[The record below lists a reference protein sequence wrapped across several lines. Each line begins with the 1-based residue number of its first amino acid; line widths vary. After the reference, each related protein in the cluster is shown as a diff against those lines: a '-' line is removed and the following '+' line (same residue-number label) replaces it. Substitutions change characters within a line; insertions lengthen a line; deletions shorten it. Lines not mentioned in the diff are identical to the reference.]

1 MTTDTDTS
9 WAPGATDNDSDD
21 ELIAVSSSDSLHR
34 PRKRRKKADPEAFIL
49 KHGITRPVHVSAA
62 VLAAWDNRLRIMM
75 STRENS
81 DEFAKLRTWFDIF
94 SMIPWGVRST
104 PPAVP
109 LKESMDAMDRA
120 IYGHDEAKG
129 LFTAMLA
136 KQKVNPS
143 AKGSAIAL
151 CGPPGVGKTEFIHN
165 CMGPV
170 MNRPVYSI
178 PLGGM
183 ADGTLLKGHQ
193 ETYIGATC
201 GMIVQGI
208 ISSKCMDPIF
218 FFDELDKVSE
228 TAAGYEIITT
238 LIHLTD
244 STQNHEWRDQYF
256 RGIPFDLSRA
266 TFVFSCNDLGKVNRI
281 LADRMHM
288 VIMNDYAQDE
298 KAIIAER
305 HLIGPILRDYCLEGK
320 HRFTKEAIEYVVAR
334 TSDHGTGMRS
344 IKKLLD
350 RIVSKVNV
358 MIQLGSMLP
367 ESIDSATVEAI
378 LGQK

>member
-1 MTTDTDTS
+1 MESDSDST
-9 WAPGATDNDSDD
+9 WAPGHTDPDSAD
-21 ELIAVSSSDSLHR
+21 EQIISVSDSDSLGR
-34 PRKRRKKADPEAFIL
+34 PRKRRKKANPDAFIR
-49 KHGITRPVHVSAA
+49 KHGITRPVHVSAT
-62 VLAAWDNRLRIMM
+62 VLAAWDARLRIMM
-75 STRENS
+75 STREHS
-81 DEFAKLRTWFDIF
+81 DEFAKLRTWFSIF
-94 SMIPWGVRST
+94 AEIPWGVRST

-109 LKESMDAMDRA
+109 LQVSMDAMDTA

-129 LFTAMLA
+129 LFTAMMA
-136 KQKVNPS
+136 KQKVNPG

-201 GMIVQGI
+201 GLIVQGI

-228 TAAGYEIITT
+228 TATGYEIITT

-281 LADRMHM
+281 LADRMHVVVM
-288 VIMNDYAQDE
+288 KDYMAEE
-298 KAIIAER
+298 KTVIAER
-305 HLIGPILRDYCLEGK
+305 HLVGPILRDYCLEGK
-320 HRFTKEAIEYVVAR
+320 HRFTTEAIDSVVEQA
-334 TSDHGTGMRS
+334 GTGSGMRS

-350 RIVSKVNV
+350 RIVSKINV
-358 MIQLGSMLP
+358 MLQLGAMVP
-367 ESIDSATVEAI
+367 EVIDPATIDAI
-378 LGQK
+378 LGQ